1 MCKPDISNPYSLCRN
16 YSKTYIIPDEDFK
29 CLGIPKHID
38 ESRLS
43 FPSGHS
49 SLSFY
54 SMTFL
59 IIFINQTWNCRSM
72 GLLPRIFQVLL
83 FSLAFYVGLSRI
95 VDNKHHPTDVIGGA
109 LIGILI
115 AIITSFY
122 LIRYLKRTNYK
133 GRYYAVSTS
142 SNEDLIQNE
151 RTSSYGQNF
160 TILNELPTSNK
171 NLNDLNNNHANDNNN
186 NNNNNNIETIDGSM
200 VGFNKNSRLIQ
211 NGGTNRTVNNANNK
225 IDNLSL

>member
-1 MCKPDISNPYSLCRN
+1 M
-16 YSKTYIIPDEDFK
+16 PDEDFK
-29 CLGIPKHID
+29 CLGIQKHID

-54 SMTFL
+54 SMTFM

-109 LIGILI
+109 IIGILI
-115 AIITSFY
+115 AIVTSFY

-142 SNEDLIQNE
+142 SHEDLIQNE
-151 RTSSYGQNF
+151 RTTSYGQNF
-160 TILNELPTSNK
+160 TILNELAASNK
-171 NLNDLNNNHANDNNN
+171 NINDLNNNHTNDNNN
-186 NNNNNNIETIDGSM
+186 NSSNNNSNNNNNNIETIDGSM
-200 VGFNKNSRLIQ
+200 MGYNKNSRLLQ
-211 NGGTNRTVNNANNK
+211 NGNSNGNRIVNNKNKSNK
-225 IDNLSL
+225 IENVSL